1 MVILAMVF
9 ALPVQ
14 TVVVRVCASGVP
26 TKVDGVL
33 LSVVADLLGAFAH
46 PPWVIAFAVLAIVVA
61 IAVILI
67 ALTAFAIAIHQEAD
81 LAFPQSSILA
91 SINAVHFY
99 VHGDANV
106 TQRYFLFEP
115 YYHHLRS

>member
-14 TVVVRVCASGVP
+14 TAVVRVCANDVP
-26 TKVDGVL
+26 TKVFDVL
-33 LSVVADLLGAFAH
+33 LSVVADFLGAFAH
-46 PPWVIAFAVLAIVVA
+46 LLWAIALVLLAIAVA
-61 IAVILI
+61 IAAILTI
-67 ALTAFAIAIHQEAD
+67 LTAFFIVIHQEAG
-81 LAFPQSSILA
+81 LASLLASILA

-99 VHGDANV
+99 VHGDVNE